1 MRTCVRTCV
10 SAADFV
16 ERLTPPSLLW
26 SPVHQA
32 HTSCV
37 TEHAKYALGATKP
50 GGQGAA
56 ASAGSNRQGAAG
68 LYFLAQSPPWTCRC
82 CNVTCTS
89 RETLEG
95 HAAGQKHVK
104 RSRAAAAAAAAA
116 GAVEDGGAPAGSA
129 PVVQTAA
136 VVASDSGKRK
146 RGDGGEENG
155 VKWKKLVRAELASA
169 AGGRMKTQLL
179 VKGAVAAARRKLGD
193 ALTGVTDEELHAQ
206 CETRLL
212 NCNSR
217 HFVVTE
223 DGYVCRAHT

>member
-1 MRTCVRTCV
+1 VRTCVRTCV

-104 RSRAAAAAAAAA
+104 RSRAAAAAA

-193 ALTGVTDEELHAQ
+193 ALTGVTDEELHTQ

>member
-104 RSRAAAAAAAAA
+104 RSRAAAAAAAA

>member
-104 RSRAAAAAAAAA
+104 RSRAAAAAAAA

-193 ALTGVTDEELHAQ
+193 ALTGVTDEELHTQ